1 MRKTAP
7 QQEKTIRL
15 PRTLFVSVV
24 NQGIKSFSDI
34 VFSPAVKTIDVSGNP
49 ITNFEGLQDV
59 NCLTTLR
66 ADRTQINSLQGGVTM
81 KSLLKISLFESP
93 IASAKLLSLMCVIV
107 FGPSLAQVNG
117 KTVTERTRRIAA
129 EIRPKIRKY
138 LLDGCLLVAVSP
150 MTVLPLGAKEPIILD
165 MEENDAEEQKRQ
177 IAENERKLAEMRKQ
191 LIQLQQQQKRQKKPD
206 VLRSMISPPSKR
218 GPRKQEQRI
227 EEEPKV
233 QEEASELPK
242 TEEEEK
248 HEEQPIEEQEVV
260 AEEETPA
267 VREEEEKGEQ
277 EQPQVEEEPKHEE
290 EEQIQ
295 AEEEPKH
302 EEEEQIQVEEEPK
315 HEEEEQTQVEEEPKH
330 EEEEQNEAE
339 DDAPKQKYSVP
350 TGGDDDDDIMMP
362 GAGDEAE
369 EVKADGEEDG
379 EVIPKI
385 PKIQNDFSD
394 DIELPDVAGNEDQ
407 SGQVVSH
414 SESIDQELNAIKNI
428 EVPPGPDESGI
439 VHGEHENTSCDLSE
453 IGDAPE
459 RNPSSD
465 NLLSGDL
472 S

>member
-24 NQGIKSFSDI
+24 NQGIKSFSEI

-227 EEEPKV
+227 EEQPKV

-248 HEEQPIEEQEVV
+248 HEEQPIEEQEIV

-277 EQPQVEEEPKHEE
+277 EQPQVEEEQTQVEE
-290 EEQIQ
+290 
-295 AEEEPKH
+295 EEEPKH
-302 EEEEQIQVEEEPK
+302 EEEEQQIQVEEEPK
-315 HEEEEQTQVEEEPKH
+315 HEEEEQNQ
-330 EEEEQNEAE
+330 AE

-394 DIELPDVAGNEDQ
+394 DIELPDVGGNEDQ

-439 VHGEHENTSCDLSE
+439 VHGEHENASCDLSE

-459 RNPSSD
+459 GNPSSD